1 MFDNVIKLI
10 AETKTT
16 DEHGDTI
23 STESSR
29 EVFAEVKS
37 IGQKEFY
44 ESQAVGLKPEIK
56 FVIADF
62 FDYQGEQ
69 KVRFTPFRGTE
80 EEYRVIRT
88 YRTSNRLEIV
98 CSRGI

>member
-16 DEHGDTI
+16 DEYGDTI
-23 STESSR
+23 SIESSR

-69 KVRFTPFRGTE
+69 KVRFTPFRGNE